1 MHGHVLNYRNRLHR
15 DFWFPVA
22 GNKFVVCYTLVSSL
36 HLLLCSYVTCWF
48 RRIMESHP
56 GVPSTVGSSME
67 QDLLAAVSLRPDEN
81 LGGGNQNLQGAPS
94 MAGEY
99 LAPQTQL
106 EFGHSTAYAMYPFT
120 DPYFAGLVV
129 PYGTQTMIHPQI
141 AGMSHSRMPLPLEM
155 AEEPIYVNAKQ
166 YHGILRRRQTRAKAE
181 LEKKAVKARKPYLH
195 ESRHQ
200 HAMRRARGCG
210 GRFLNTKHADDNAK
224 GDAQEGL
231 SYGVSTDCPG
241 ERVEEDM

>member
-1 MHGHVLNYRNRLHR
+1 MSFL
-15 DFWFPVA
+15 
-22 GNKFVVCYTLVSSL
+22 GNMSRSSL
-36 HLLLCSYVTCWF
+36 VLGLILLFTSENLAVAHCQKI
-48 RRIMESHP
+48 RIMESHP